1 MASKDQ
7 IKLKLDYYSVKE
19 LADKIGFHP
28 DTVYGWISERGLPV
42 RRAGKRCRITIY
54 WPDFKDWWRNRYSV

>member
-7 IKLKLDYYSVKE
+7 TTLNLDYFSVKE
-19 LADKIGFHP
+19 LANKIGFHA
-28 DTVYGWISERGLPV
+28 DTVYDWIATRGLPV

-54 WPDFKDWWRNRYSV
+54 WPHFVKWWRETRGE